1 MKPAKEP
8 KRRNAPATKA
18 KILAAAQK
26 AFSEIGYSQAGIR
39 AIAEIADVSS
49 PMLLRY
55 YGSKAALYEA
65 ALIDAMP
72 VSALFSAGKEGFG
85 ERMAAAFMNPA
96 LNILPPSIVS
106 LSTGNADARDITTRV
121 MNEYVVTPL
130 AKWLGA
136 PDAKERA
143 AQITMLAMGFV
154 LYTRQIPLLG
164 NNRNSNRKMAKWLA
178 QSIQSIVDQD

>member
-1 MKPAKEP
+1 MKSPKEP
-8 KRRNAPATKA
+8 KRRNAPQTKA

-39 AIAEIADVSS
+39 DVAKIADVSS
-49 PMLLRY
+49 TMLLRY
-55 YGSKAALYEA
+55 YGSKAALFEA

-72 VSALFSAGKEGFG
+72 VAALFGAGKEGFG
-85 ERMAAAFMNPA
+85 ERLAEQFLNTS
-96 LNILPPSIVS
+96 LNIMPPSIVS

-121 MNEYVVTPL
+121 MNEYVITPL

-143 AQITMLAMGFV
+143 AEITMLAMGFV

-164 NNRNSNRKMAKWLA
+164 NHKNGNKKMAKWLA
-178 QSIQSIVDQD
+178 QTIQAIVDQS

>member
-1 MKPAKEP
+1 MKPAEQP

-39 AIAEIADVSS
+39 GIAEIAGVSS

-72 VSALFSAGKEGFG
+72 VTALFALGKEGFG
-85 ERMAAAFMNPA
+85 ERMSEQFMNPA

-106 LSTGNADARDITTRV
+106 LSTGNADAREITTRV
-121 MNEYVVTPL
+121 MNEYVITPL
-130 AKWLGA
+130 AKWLGP
-136 PDAKERA
+136 PDARERA
-143 AQITMLAMGFV
+143 AQITMLAMSFV

-164 NNRNSNRKMAKWLA
+164 NHKSGNKKMAKWLA
-178 QSIQSIVDQD
+178 QTIQAIVDQC